1 LSKSSKYLVG
11 AEFAN
16 LKIGGPADGYRTSM
30 AKCPPK
36 VLRMLYRG
44 GGARASS
51 RFASDDVAA
60 YIIERYGHE
69 TDNFSHKPRP
79 PSFISQPNNASI
91 RATLPLLVPAFPSRI
106 EIATG
111 VGSGRSLQIQTTS
124 IG

>member
-1 LSKSSKYLVG
+1 LSKPSKDLVG

-16 LKIGGPADGYRTSM
+16 LKIGGPADGYRASV
-30 AKCPPK
+30 AKSPPK
-36 VLRMLYRG
+36 VLRMLYRR

-51 RFASDDVAA
+51 RFTSDDVAV
-60 YIIERYGHE
+60 YVIERYGHE
-69 TDNFSHKPRP
+69 TDNCGHKPRP

-91 RATLPLLVPAFPSRI
+91 RATLLLLIPALPSRI
-106 EIATG
+106 EVAEG